1 MAAYAEITN
10 NTITN
15 IVECDANFAAAQGL
29 VPLPAGAGIGWS
41 TTDGVTWAA
50 PAPPPPTP
58 QQTAASNLQ
67 AMVADVPTIQSQIAS
82 DAALFANTAPGS
94 TLTAEHLAALQRM
107 VNGYGTVLYAIEN
120 HAVATNTIAP
130 IT

>member
-1 MAAYAEITN
+1 MSTYAEVTN

-15 IVECDANFAAAQGL
+15 IVECDATFAAAQGL
-29 VPLPAGAGIGWS
+29 VPLPSGAGIGW
-41 TTDGVTWAA
+41 TTDGTTWTA
-50 PAPPPPTP
+50 PPPPPPTP

-130 IT
+130 PSA